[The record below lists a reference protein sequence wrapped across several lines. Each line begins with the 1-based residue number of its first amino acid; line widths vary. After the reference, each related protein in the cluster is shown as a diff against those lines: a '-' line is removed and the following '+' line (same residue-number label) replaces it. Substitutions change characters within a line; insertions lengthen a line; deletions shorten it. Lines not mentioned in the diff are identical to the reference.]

1 MKAKLETKMAR
12 PDTEP
17 DTENAN
23 RPSRASSALSKLR
36 WLHPIP
42 PAQQQKPRLRVAPNR
57 PRLQLPAAT
66 PLAASMKQDYTTLV
80 PYAETPIRP
89 TARVSSHFTRDTS
102 LRTVI
107 ATYLRYRGA
116 TFQKILDDNGGAGRG
131 FDVLRLVLAILI
143 LLTHC
148 SWIVGTSGVMT
159 SILNSIFHVSP
170 ETISR
175 LAKTTATVGDPTVH
189 QLSGLGRPFTL
200 SYLPMFFALS
210 GFLVTGSALRT
221 RRLIPFLGLRVLR
234 LLPAL
239 FVEVTLSA
247 VILGAIFTNLPSSQY
262 YASPMFWSYF
272 LNIAGDVHF
281 HLPEVFTNNT
291 TNVVNSN
298 LWTLPWEL
306 YCYVVMSFMIV
317 TGIVYHRKAL
327 AIFFGAATIV
337 LIYASL
343 FDGFQV
349 VPAQVAGSTLVY
361 YFVAGV
367 LMFLWRDK
375 IVFHEALFLG
385 SAAICYV
392 LMMSSKMVF
401 IYPVLLTYITVF
413 IGLFPF
419 PRLALI
425 KSGDYSYGIY
435 LYGFP
440 VTQALVAAFAIL
452 HKNLVVAAPLAVL
465 ATGAFAA
472 LSWHGV
478 EKHCLK
484 LKRYIAPKSSKI
496 TVALHPTA
504 FSG

>member
-1 MKAKLETKMAR
+1 MTR
-12 PDTEP
+12 PDIK
-17 DTENAN
+17 NAN
-23 RPSRASSALSKLR
+23 PPAGLSSTLSNLS
-36 WLHPIP
+36 WLHPMPQALHQKHRP
-42 PAQQQKPRLRVAPNR
+42 PVVPNR
-57 PRLQLPAAT
+57 GGLESPSAT
-66 PLAASMKQDYTTLV
+66 PLAAGMKRDDTTLTSNS
-80 PYAETPIRP
+80 ETSIRQ
-89 TARVSSHFTRDTS
+89 TASVSTHFADDPRR
-102 LRTVI
+102 RTVLQ
-107 ATYLRYRGA
+107 TYLRYRGA
-116 TFQKILDDNGGAGRG
+116 TFQTILDDNGGAGRG
-131 FDVLRLVLAILI
+131 FDVLRLALAILI

-159 SILNSIFHVSP
+159 SILNSIFHIHPEAVSK
-170 ETISR
+170 
-175 LAKTTATVGDPTVH
+175 LAQATTTVGDPTVH
-189 QLSGLGRPFTL
+189 QLTGLGRPITL

-247 VILGAIFTNLPSSQY
+247 IILGAIFTNLPSSQY

-281 HLPEVFTNNT
+281 HLPEVFTDNT
-291 TNVVNSN
+291 TDVVNSN

-306 YCYVVMSFMIV
+306 YCYVVMSFMII
-317 TGIVYHRKAL
+317 TGMVYHRKAL

-343 FDGFQV
+343 VDGFQV

-375 IVFHEALFLG
+375 IVFHEMLFCL
-385 SAAICYV
+385 SVAICYI

-401 IYPVLLTYITVF
+401 IYPILLTYITVF

-419 PRLALI
+419 PRFSLI

-440 VTQALVAAFAIL
+440 VTQALVAGFAIL

-472 LSWHGV
+472 LSWHGI

-496 TVALHPTA
+496 TEALHPTA